1 MPGLLG
7 WLVNSELGE
16 RSPRRDLNPERPDT
30 GRVSMLFTV
39 GKNQFY
45 FHEAAGWQDT
55 VEQNG
60 WKKLKQSSVVFI
72 AVFGTAL
79 ISMFVVLFSDQKFL
93 VSTEFLWK
101 VVVITL
107 VSCLPLYILKYL
119 RRKYAPPSYSKLTN

>member
-1 MPGLLG
+1 M
-7 WLVNSELGE
+7 
-16 RSPRRDLNPERPDT
+16 
-30 GRVSMLFTV
+30 
-39 GKNQFY
+39 
-45 FHEAAGWQDT
+45 
-55 VEQNG
+55 EQNG